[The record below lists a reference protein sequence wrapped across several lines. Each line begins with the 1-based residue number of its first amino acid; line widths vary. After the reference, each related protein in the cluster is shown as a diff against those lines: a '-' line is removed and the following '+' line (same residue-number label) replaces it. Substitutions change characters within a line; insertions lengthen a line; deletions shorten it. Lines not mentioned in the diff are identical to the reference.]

1 MQYQQIT
8 YDHSNSDGRGNWQLS
23 SPNEFG
29 DTPWLSMNNEHYNE
43 TRKQRIK
50 ETVEYA
56 GPDFAMTGDRTAIEA
71 SLNAVRYA
79 LCVFCR
85 SWRFDA
91 AAFAAEGL
99 LAVQPEGLGTFS
111 FVPSLPADM
120 PHLRLS
126 GVYIGKYCYDIAVE
140 RNGWS
145 VQRDGVVIA
154 TGATDGQRVVIA

>member
-1 MQYQQIT
+1 MLPHLRRYCRKRLLCDRVP
-8 YDHSNSDGRGNWQLS
+8 YAVEAYPEGDKRQLS
-23 SPNEFG
+23 GESALFG
-29 DTPWLSMNNEHYNE
+29 
-43 TRKQRIK
+43 RI
-50 ETVEYA
+50 
-56 GPDFAMTGDRTAIEA
+56 
-71 SLNAVRYA
+71 
-79 LCVFCR
+79 
-85 SWRFDA
+85 
-91 AAFAAEGL
+91 AAEGL